1 MECAF
6 CLLHVCAPVA
16 ERWRML
22 LLLAVRFVLLL
33 LGNGCIW
40 CYFLI
45 GAATGRGGTG
55 HGGNEIAVSLVEEA
69 VALSLAATTVKKMES
84 AAKEG
89 ASLGGEEV
97 EVAGRV
103 LLLLP
108 SRLDSACTC
117 ATNSGRSY
125 HTCAKVESESR
136 NSCSVSA
143 ERTLWHRNRMGG
155 VGETLGTLG
164 AASLFEEGG
173 AGAGFLCLHLRMEHE
188 RCGALSLQWQQ
199 QVASLCGS
207 PLSRTWKRSQMEESS

>member
-1 MECAF
+1 MAKKNAKCGSIQSA
-6 CLLHVCAPVA
+6 
-16 ERWRML
+16 
-22 LLLAVRFVLLL
+22 
-33 LGNGCIW
+33 
-40 CYFLI
+40 
-45 GAATGRGGTG
+45 GRGGTG
-55 HGGNEIAVSLVEEA
+55 HGGNETADASLVEEV
-69 VALSLAATTVKKMES
+69 VALSIAEAAVKKIES

-97 EVAGRV
+97 EVAGCV
-103 LLLLP
+103 LL
-108 SRLDSACTC
+108 SCRLDCACTC
-117 ATNSGRSY
+117 ATNSGRSC

-173 AGAGFLCLHLRMEHE
+173 AGAGFLCLHLRMEHGG
-188 RCGALSLQWQQ
+188 CGALSLQVAWQQ

-207 PLSRTWKRSQMEESS
+207 PLNRAWKRSQMEESN